1 MISEARPLFD
11 DPPIPDKVK
20 DEAIIVP
27 RGETTY
33 TIDLDDADVELLASG
48 LCPESVARRCWE
60 MLGWKRE
67 HYRNEARE
75 KVSA

>member
-1 MISEARPLFD
+1 MNRPLFD
-11 DPPIPDKVK
+11 DPKIPDKVK

-48 LCPESVARRCWE
+48 LCPENVARRCWE
-60 MLGWKRE
+60 MLSWKRE
-67 HYRNEARE
+67 HYRNEVRQQA
-75 KVSA
+75 SA